1 VNGLDLKKYERMA
14 RKRKWWIIVPFLA
27 TCLGG
32 LTFGLITPKV
42 YEAKTLILVQPQR
55 VPQDFVRSIVSEGVD
70 ERLRTISQ
78 QVTSRTNLENII
90 KENKLY
96 AAPRRY
102 MDEKVELF
110 REDISI
116 EVSQGDRQRRVITE
130 PNAFTISY
138 RSHSPRIAMEIANTL
153 ASNFISENLRI
164 RESQAIGTS
173 SFLADE
179 LENVQVR
186 LSQKEEELKRYRER
200 FMGGLPEQLVT
211 NLKILERLQA
221 QLDQLQYNLRDAE
234 NRHIVL
240 QKDLAESGSIRPV
253 ATTARDGAADGR
265 RDLATLKSELMTL
278 EAKYTPDHPDVIRAR
293 EVVARMQSIKKNPDG
308 MREEILAN
316 ADPALKR
323 QIAGVEAEAKGLKA
337 EIAKISSEIRWY
349 QTKVEETPKREQ
361 ELLTLNRD
369 YENMK
374 DLYDSL
380 LKRKLEAEIAVSMEK
395 KQQGEQFRVIDPAKE
410 PQLPTKPDL
419 GQLVLVTLLLALG
432 IGGGLAYLVEMTD
445 TSYRTPEDLE
455 TDTGVPV
462 LLTMPMRYTE
472 AELARRKRKEIIA
485 GVWVGVG
492 FVACA
497 ILIIFAA
504 RGVGDT
510 LNYLKNV
517 LDWA

>member
-1 VNGLDLKKYERMA
+1 MNGLDLKKYERMA
-14 RKRKWWIIVPFLA
+14 LKRKWWIIVPFLA

-32 LTFGLITPKV
+32 LAFGLITPKV
-42 YEAKTLILVQPQR
+42 YEAKTLILVQSQR
-55 VPQDFVRSIVSEGVD
+55 VPQDFVRSIVSGGVD

-90 KENKLY
+90 KEHKLY
-96 AAPRRY
+96 AEPKKY

-116 EVSQGDRQRRVITE
+116 DVSEGDRRRVLSE

-138 RSHSPRIAMEIANTL
+138 RSDSPAMAMKIANTL

-164 RESQAIGTS
+164 RESQAMGTS

-179 LENVQVR
+179 LENVQIR
-186 LSQKEEELKRYRER
+186 LSGKEDELKKYREK
-200 FMGGLPEQLVT
+200 FMGGLPEQLDT
-211 NLKILERLQA
+211 NLKILERLQS

-234 NRHIVL
+234 NRYIVL
-240 QKDLAESGSIRPV
+240 QKELTESGSVRPV
-253 ATTARDGAADGR
+253 AASARDAASDGR
-265 RDLATLKSELMTL
+265 MDLATLKNDLITL
-278 EAKYTPDHPDVIRAR
+278 EAKYTAEHSDVIRTR
-293 EVVARMQSIKKNPDG
+293 EIIAKMQSVRKNRDG
-308 MREEILAN
+308 RREELLAN

-323 QIAGVEAEAKGLKA
+323 QVAGVETETKGLRT
-337 EIAKISSEIRWY
+337 EIAKLGSEIRWY

-361 ELLTLNRD
+361 ELLSLNRD
-369 YENMK
+369 YENLK

-410 PQLPTKPDL
+410 PQLPIKPDL
-419 GQLVLVTLLLALG
+419 ARLVLITLVLAVCV
-432 IGGGLAYLVEMTD
+432 GGGLAYLVEMTD

-462 LLTMPMRYTE
+462 LLTMPMRFTE
-472 AELARRKRKEIIA
+472 AEIARRKRRQVIA
-485 GVWVGVG
+485 GISVGVG
-492 FVACA
+492 FVVCA
-497 ILIIFAA
+497 ILIVVAA
-504 RGVGDT
+504 WGVNDSLT
-510 LNYLKNV
+510 YLKTV
-517 LDWA
+517 LEWT